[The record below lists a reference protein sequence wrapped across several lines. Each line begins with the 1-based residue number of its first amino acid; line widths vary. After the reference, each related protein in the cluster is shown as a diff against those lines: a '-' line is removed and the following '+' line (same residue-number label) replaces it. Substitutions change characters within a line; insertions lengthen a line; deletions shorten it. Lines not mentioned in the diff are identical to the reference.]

1 MESAMPATVQK
12 ATQQQTKTFNSQLV
26 LQTIYELGQTSRAD
40 IARRTH
46 LTRTTVS
53 DLVTELQGRGLVSEI
68 GYGPSV
74 GGRSPILLSI
84 INDARHIIS
93 LDLANNEFRGAV
105 VNLRNEVVQTASLP
119 VAGRHGPD
127 ALAHVY
133 SLIDRLLA
141 TTDQPILGIGI
152 GTPGLVDTAGGIVL
166 RAVNLDWQDLPLGR
180 LLQERYKLPVYLA
193 NDSQLAAL
201 AHYMASEEAHVV
213 NLVVLTVGR
222 GVGAGLILNGRL
234 FQGDG
239 FGAGEIG
246 HVRVVEGGEL
256 CRCGHYGC
264 LETVVSTQAI
274 SRRAA
279 ALRGGNPAG
288 VSVAAVQAACEAGDE
303 DAWALVAETGRYL
316 GMAAAAL
323 IGILNI
329 QRILVMGPVAQF
341 GERLRAAI
349 EAEMRVRA
357 LPTLAQ
363 ATVVTVAPYLPN
375 SVIQGAAVLLLT
387 RELGLNV
394 AGAGERR

>member
-1 MESAMPATVQK
+1 MPAVAQK

-53 DLVTELQGRGLVSEI
+53 DLVTELQGRGLVTEI

-84 INDARHIIS
+84 VNDARHIIS
-93 LDLANNEFRGAV
+93 LDLANDEFRGAV

-119 VAGRHGPD
+119 VASRHGPD
-127 ALAHVY
+127 AVAHVY

-152 GTPGLVDTAGGIVL
+152 GTPGLVDTANGIVL

-180 LLQERYKLPVYLA
+180 LLQERYKLPIYLA

-201 AHYMASEEAHVV
+201 AHYMASEEANLA
-213 NLVVLTVGR
+213 NLVVLTVGH

-246 HVRVVEGGEL
+246 HVRVVEGGDL

-264 LETVVSTQAI
+264 LETVVGTQAI

-279 ALRGGNPAG
+279 ALTGGDPAG
-288 VSVAAVQAACEAGDE
+288 VTVAAVQAACEAGD
-303 DAWALVAETGRYL
+303 ASACGLIAETGRYL
-316 GMAAAAL
+316 GMAAASL

-329 QRILVMGPVAQF
+329 QRIVVIGPVAQF
-341 GERLRAAI
+341 GERLRVAI

-363 ATVVTVAPYLPN
+363 ATTVTVAPYLPN

-387 RELGLNV
+387 RELGLKV
-394 AGAGERR
+394 AGESESR

>member
-1 MESAMPATVQK
+1 MPVGAQK
-12 ATQQQTKTFNSQLV
+12 ATQQQTKMFNSQLV

-53 DLVTELQGRGLVSEI
+53 DLVTELQERGLVTEI

-84 INDARHIIS
+84 VNDARHIIS
-93 LDLANNEFRGAV
+93 LDLANDEFRGAV
-105 VNLRNEVVQTASLP
+105 VNLRNEVVQAASLP
-119 VAGRHGPD
+119 VVSRHGPD
-127 ALAHVY
+127 AVTHVY

-152 GTPGLVDTAGGIVL
+152 GTPGLVDTENGVVL

-180 LLQERYKLPVYLA
+180 LLQERYKLPIYLA

-201 AHYMASEEAHVV
+201 AHYMASEEANLA
-213 NLVVLTVGR
+213 NLVVLTVGH

-256 CRCGHYGC
+256 CRCGNYGC
-264 LETVVSTQAI
+264 LETVVGTQAI

-279 ALRGGNPAG
+279 ALTGGDPAG
-288 VSVAAVQAACEAGDE
+288 VTVATVQAACAAGD
-303 DAWALVAETGRYL
+303 AGACALIAETGRYL
-316 GMAAAAL
+316 GMTAASL

-341 GERLRAAI
+341 GEPLRAAI

-363 ATVVTVAPYLPN
+363 ATTVTVAPYLPN

-387 RELGLNV
+387 RELGLKV
-394 AGAGERR
+394 AGESESR

>member
-1 MESAMPATVQK
+1 MPVVAQK
-12 ATQQQTKTFNSQLV
+12 ATQQQTKTFNSRLV

-40 IARRTH
+40 IARRTN

-53 DLVTELQGRGLVSEI
+53 DLVAELQERGLVTEI

-84 INDARHIIS
+84 VNDARHIIS
-93 LDLANNEFRGAV
+93 LDLANDEFRGAV

-119 VAGRHGPD
+119 VASRHGPD
-127 ALAHVY
+127 AVTHVY
-133 SLIDRLLA
+133 SLLDRLLA

-152 GTPGLVDTAGGIVL
+152 GTPGLVDTANGVVL

-180 LLQERYKLPVYLA
+180 LLQERYKLPIYLA

-201 AHYMASEEAHVV
+201 AHYMASEETDLA
-213 NLVVLTVGR
+213 NLVVLTVGH

-256 CRCGHYGC
+256 CRCGNYGC

-279 ALRGGNPAG
+279 ALPGGGPAG
-288 VSVAAVQAACEAGDE
+288 GSVAAVQAACEAGD
-303 DAWALVAETGRYL
+303 AGAGALIAETGRYL
-316 GMAAAAL
+316 GMAVASL

-341 GERLRAAI
+341 GERLRTAI

-363 ATVVTVAPYLPN
+363 ATTVTVAPYLPN

-387 RELGLNV
+387 RELGLKV
-394 AGAGERR
+394 AGEGESR